1 MKKTKRIV
9 YFIILMFM
17 IIFINSVSFAW
28 GNADIDSLQINQK
41 IGDEAGN
48 DGVGYW
54 SFKDWNECGKI
65 IVKVVKDDEESD
77 VEIAKFGGQATLNG
91 STYDVDVSDPESK
104 EKENIFCIQRGKALY
119 KTQGTVK
126 FIVKIKKDG
135 VTINSD
141 EGEKNYSYSHYTDDE
156 ITNIFKMAYILNNK
170 GDRTRLVGWP
180 EKGVDE
186 HSSEKQEAIWQY
198 TGAFVK
204 ALEMSMDNNSNGET
218 TSETL
223 EKDAE
228 EYAKK
233 ALKYI
238 KNGGSLLES
247 KSKSDDVKLKDVKY
261 QGADYIRVGPFKYSF
276 TNSIDK
282 ISLTDENDN
291 DISDLKFG
299 GYNGNEFIVSD
310 SYNDIIK
317 SDENFWILISKDKN
331 IKKINKLSLSTAGDM
346 FITGKLC
353 YIESASQW
361 VEGYYDDQG
370 NWVEPHWVEYQNI
383 MTGYAGE
390 VDMNCSAEME
400 LNIDITGSLEIQ
412 KTDLQ
417 SQNGIPDVQIQVKRN
432 SDSKWVISNSEG
444 EINYIGDD
452 EEIPER
458 WHKTF
463 TTDENGKILIN
474 GLYPGEY
481 TVTEINN
488 PNSAYV
494 TRPQITKNATIEAVK
509 TTTVKIENQR
519 LIDISIL
526 KIDQDSKTPLANVKF
541 KIKRNSD
548 NKYIKRDNDGNITY
562 VDEQDATEFY
572 TDKDGNLTVKG
583 ITIGEY
589 TAIELENPN
598 KGYEKNPNA
607 TLVINAMG
615 KGDLSRETIKVEFNN
630 KRTYIDLSGY
640 VWKDIQS
647 QKNSIRNDLY
657 RCDDINNPNANAT
670 YDTLDVGVNGIKV
683 SLKEF
688 TKDGNGNIVKDSNGK
703 IIGTEIASTVTSELG
718 KYNEIDGGE
727 YVFSD
732 VKISELSS
740 YYIEYE
746 FNGLTYQSVT
756 PHIDVTRGSK
766 AIDDVERKLL
776 DESFA
781 SINSTGKNEVS
792 IKNSKNTEI
801 LNMPY
806 TKTQSGEATPLY
818 DDERVTQVTNVHA
831 NTKDANYQ
839 ITYTQNDFKAD
850 KTEITNINLG
860 IYEKEQADLALLQ
873 GIENADVAVNG
884 YNHIYRDHS
893 NTDESQQ
900 ERLNV
905 GVRFKDVYANTYK
918 RPIYQADYEFENP
931 NDRSKELQ
939 VYLTYK
945 ITLIK
950 SEKYITKV
958 NSIVDY
964 FDSRYELV
972 AVGTGLSSQDNSIT
986 GVIDNYSVADDG
998 KYKKAIIQTDM
1009 TVGKENKNIYIQFK
1023 LNREAVKMIINN
1035 KETLN
1040 TLSEINSYTVYKEN
1054 GKETVA
1060 VVDKDSVP
1068 GNAIIGEENVN
1079 TYEDDTDVKDP
1090 VKLKVN
1096 NARKITG
1103 TVFVDSAT
1111 GELKKGGVNTGKTRQ
1126 GNGIFD
1132 NGEET
1137 VSGVKVTLH
1146 ELNNSIP
1153 DMDTYTNA
1161 DGNYEFNKN
1170 IIPGQY
1176 TITYTWG
1183 NEKYMVQYYKGTI
1196 YDSKRDQ
1203 NNKEWYKDAVDTRKT
1218 DAIDNYEERKAIDSE
1233 VAKITKYTV
1242 GDEVSKA
1249 YKGEQ
1254 SAITITKMNSVTP
1267 TMEFGVEYEST
1278 VTDSVADKV
1287 EFIVKNV
1294 DFGIV
1299 ERAKQQLDLQKR
1311 VSNFKVTLANG
1322 QVLAD
1327 ATVTEDGKLEGTTN
1341 HMIYRAPKVD
1351 SDGKEIIRGLV
1362 KLETDEEL
1370 IEGATLNI
1378 TYEIKAIN
1386 QSEVD
1391 YMSENYYKYGIISK
1405 NDKIAT
1411 LTPSVVIDY
1420 LDKNLAF
1427 EDNDNKD
1434 ENGNSIWKQIS
1445 QTELQNLNA
1454 RQKDE
1459 KEYLDNKKILSTD
1472 KMKNYTLK
1480 PTEKTTVELK
1490 VSKLLSPGTDMTFY
1504 NDAEVAKI
1512 TSNDGKNPPIV
1523 PPTYPPVVHAEDI
1536 IIVPSTGANMNYA
1549 LPTIVGI
1556 VSLVILGIGVFVIKK
1571 KIIEK

>member
-1 MKKTKRIV
+1 
-9 YFIILMFM
+9 
-17 IIFINSVSFAW
+17 
-28 GNADIDSLQINQK
+28 
-41 IGDEAGN
+41 
-48 DGVGYW
+48 
-54 SFKDWNECGKI
+54 
-65 IVKVVKDDEESD
+65 
-77 VEIAKFGGQATLNG
+77 
-91 STYDVDVSDPESK
+91 
-104 EKENIFCIQRGKALY
+104 
-119 KTQGTVK
+119 
-126 FIVKIKKDG
+126 
-135 VTINSD
+135 
-141 EGEKNYSYSHYTDDE
+141 
-156 ITNIFKMAYILNNK
+156 
-170 GDRTRLVGWP
+170 
-180 EKGVDE
+180 
-186 HSSEKQEAIWQY
+186 
-198 TGAFVK
+198 
-204 ALEMSMDNNSNGET
+204 
-218 TSETL
+218 
-223 EKDAE
+223 
-228 EYAKK
+228 
-233 ALKYI
+233 
-238 KNGGSLLES
+238 
-247 KSKSDDVKLKDVKY
+247 
-261 QGADYIRVGPFKYSF
+261 
-276 TNSIDK
+276 
-282 ISLTDENDN
+282 
-291 DISDLKFG
+291 
-299 GYNGNEFIVSD
+299 
-310 SYNDIIK
+310 
-317 SDENFWILISKDKN
+317 
-331 IKKINKLSLSTAGDM
+331 
-346 FITGKLC
+346 
-353 YIESASQW
+353 
-361 VEGYYDDQG
+361 
-370 NWVEPHWVEYQNI
+370 
-383 MTGYAGE
+383 
-390 VDMNCSAEME
+390 
-400 LNIDITGSLEIQ
+400 
-412 KTDLQ
+412 
-417 SQNGIPDVQIQVKRN
+417 
-432 SDSKWVISNSEG
+432 
-444 EINYIGDD
+444 
-452 EEIPER
+452 
-458 WHKTF
+458 
-463 TTDENGKILIN
+463 
-474 GLYPGEY
+474 
-481 TVTEINN
+481 
-488 PNSAYV
+488 
-494 TRPQITKNATIEAVK
+494 
-509 TTTVKIENQR
+509 
-519 LIDISIL
+519 
-526 KIDQDSKTPLANVKF
+526 
-541 KIKRNSD
+541 
-548 NKYIKRDNDGNITY
+548 
-562 VDEQDATEFY
+562 
-572 TDKDGNLTVKG
+572 
-583 ITIGEY
+583 
-589 TAIELENPN
+589 
-598 KGYEKNPNA
+598 
-607 TLVINAMG
+607 
-615 KGDLSRETIKVEFNN
+615 
-630 KRTYIDLSGY
+630 
-640 VWKDIQS
+640 
-647 QKNSIRNDLY
+647 
-657 RCDDINNPNANAT
+657 
-670 YDTLDVGVNGIKV
+670 
-683 SLKEF
+683 
-688 TKDGNGNIVKDSNGK
+688 
-703 IIGTEIASTVTSELG
+703 
-718 KYNEIDGGE
+718 
-727 YVFSD
+727 
-732 VKISELSS
+732 
-740 YYIEYE
+740 
-746 FNGLTYQSVT
+746 
-756 PHIDVTRGSK
+756 
-766 AIDDVERKLL
+766 
-776 DESFA
+776 
-781 SINSTGKNEVS
+781 
-792 IKNSKNTEI
+792 
-801 LNMPY
+801 
-806 TKTQSGEATPLY
+806 
-818 DDERVTQVTNVHA
+818 
-831 NTKDANYQ
+831 
-839 ITYTQNDFKAD
+839 
-850 KTEITNINLG
+850 
-860 IYEKEQADLALLQ
+860 
-873 GIENADVAVNG
+873 
-884 YNHIYRDHS
+884 
-893 NTDESQQ
+893 
-900 ERLNV
+900 
-905 GVRFKDVYANTYK
+905 
-918 RPIYQADYEFENP
+918 
-931 NDRSKELQ
+931 
-939 VYLTYK
+939 
-945 ITLIK
+945 
-950 SEKYITKV
+950 
-958 NSIVDY
+958 
-964 FDSRYELV
+964 
-972 AVGTGLSSQDNSIT
+972 
-986 GVIDNYSVADDG
+986 
-998 KYKKAIIQTDM
+998 M

-1090 VKLKVN
+1090 VKLEVN

-1242 GDEVSKA
+1242 VDEVSKA

-1311 VSNFKVTLANG
+1311 VSNFKLTLANG

-1362 KLETDEEL
+1362 KLEKDEEL

-1549 LPTIVGI
+1549 FPTIVGI